1 MMAASHIV
9 VATSSYAAL
18 ALLAQDLPLNVWQ
31 LCLAG
36 FGALV
41 PDLDHRQ
48 STLGARSRLISP
60 LVAAL
65 CGHRG
70 ATHSLL
76 AAFLVAGL
84 AGGVMLY
91 AAIPLTGLAAFAC
104 GYLSHLAADWS
115 TARGVPLFWPLKKR
129 FRAPWAFPTGG
140 LREFLAATGFALFLA
155 WRLDWLGRILEY
167 LGQVLGHSGPA
178 S

>member
-9 VATSSYAAL
+9 VATSSYTAL
-18 ALLAQDLPLNVWQ
+18 ALLAQDLPLDAWH

-36 FGALV
+36 LGALA
-41 PDLDHRQ
+41 PDIDHQQ
-48 STLGARSRLISP
+48 STLGTRLRWLSP

-76 AAFLVAGL
+76 ADFLAAGL

-91 AAIPLTGLAAFAC
+91 AAIPLTGLAAFVC

-115 TARGVPLFWPLKKR
+115 TVRGVPLFWPLKKR
-129 FRAPWAFPTGG
+129 FRAPWAFPVGG
-140 LREFLAATGFALFLA
+140 LREFLVVTGFALFLA
-155 WRLDWLGRILEY
+155 FRMNWLGRILEH
-167 LGQVLGHSGPA
+167 LGQVLGRLRPA

>member
-9 VATSSYAAL
+9 VAASSYAAL
-18 ALLAQDLPLNVWQ
+18 SVVSQDLPLDVWH

-36 FGALV
+36 LGALV
-41 PDLDHRQ
+41 PDIDHRQ
-48 STLGARSRLISP
+48 STLGTRLWWLSP
-60 LVAAL
+60 LVAVL

-76 AAFLVAGL
+76 AAFLAAGI

-91 AAIPLTGLAAFAC
+91 AGIPFSGLAAFVC
-104 GYLSHLAADWS
+104 GYLSHIAADWS
-115 TARGVPLFWPLKKR
+115 TARGVPLFWPLKRR
-129 FRAPWAFPTGG
+129 FRAPWAFPGGG
-140 LREFLAATGFALFLA
+140 LREFLVVTGFALFLA
-155 WRLDWLGRILEY
+155 WRLNWLGRILER
-167 LGQVLGHSGPA
+167 LGQVLERFGPA